1 MDALRP
7 DVANVNR
14 HQPPQRKDDIKEN
27 LYNTP
32 NVQTPPMKTF
42 YNKSTVG
49 PYATTTLIAGN
60 NMLNKNDNSAFRY
73 GGFLLTACSHWPIG
87 FSIQFSLPFSLPKSE
102 TNGYNTQWYRKE
114 NWNQRSMNTFHILHR
129 NLKEYRNSKQEF
141 GRWVWTGRK

>member
-1 MDALRP
+1 MDAIRP

-14 HQPPQRKDDIKEN
+14 YQPPQRKDDMKEN

-73 GGFLLTACSHWPIG
+73 GGFSHR
-87 FSIQFSLPFSLPKSE
+87 SIFRTVFATTTIRFVQSIDDE
-102 TNGYNTQWYRKE
+102 Q
-114 NWNQRSMNTFHILHR
+114 
-129 NLKEYRNSKQEF
+129 
-141 GRWVWTGRK
+141 

>member
-1 MDALRP
+1 MLITFLNVKFKRYFTHIVVDAIRP

-14 HQPPQRKDDIKEN
+14 YQPPQRKDDMKEN

-49 PYATTTLIAGN
+49 PYATTTLIVGN

-73 GGFLLTACSHWPIG
+73 VGFYWSIFGG
-87 FSIQFSLPFSLPKSE
+87 SL
-102 TNGYNTQWYRKE
+102 
-114 NWNQRSMNTFHILHR
+114 RST
-129 NLKEYRNSKQEF
+129 
-141 GRWVWTGRK
+141 